1 MSVSYV
7 AHTRLKTQTLPISSV
22 YFSHLFHKD
31 HHTMQRARIG
41 YVVCLVGLHKD
52 MANHFAELGFQT
64 RLFFLHKK
72 GAKISNSTCLH
83 MQDNSFAFSKKSH
96 LLSEKKKGIKIG
108 LSIIFIVHTIWFFET
123 SYFTELQLIKMSKSA
138 QYTISHKTTKENA
151 IL

>member
-31 HHTMQRARIG
+31 HHTMQNRLCMQYVQQAYIKIWQTILQNQVFKLVFSFCTKKVQKSQILRACTCRTILSLSPKKAIS
-41 YVVCLVGLHKD
+41 CL
-52 MANHFAELGFQT
+52 
-64 RLFFLHKK
+64 R
-72 GAKISNSTCLH
+72 
-83 MQDNSFAFSKKSH
+83 
-96 LLSEKKKGIKIG
+96 KKGIKIG